1 MRRRRTAR
9 WRRAKVRRGHL
20 PARAR
25 VAVVG
30 ALLLCTT
37 AALPGGSALA
47 AGTPSPYAFAPD
59 ARSVTGAAG
68 TSDAAPLTPGATY
81 RSSLPSDGRTYY
93 SLELDAVSDVYV
105 SATAI
110 PAPGSTVRAGDGIKV
125 SVEDSDGRSCSSG
138 TKTFGIVSTPRPIAA
153 WGAREISVKR
163 SRCETA
169 GTYYVIVERVST
181 ATSTPGTWDL
191 ELFATSEPP
200 LRQTGATTAPEAWDS
215 ASQAPLTGEATRR
228 EGGSG
233 FAAAESIGTGVWSS
247 DIEPG
252 RTLFYKVPLDWGR
265 QLYATAELGS
275 SNSGAGNAGGA
286 LNLSLYNPV
295 HGFVDDASATYD
307 GRQKTA
313 ELDPLPPV
321 TYENRYAGPA
331 PLSAM
336 RFAGS
341 YYLVVHLAAG
351 VAEKFGEGPFRLT
364 LRVRLEGAAQSGPAY
379 AGAPEPRGV
388 IEAGTGDWGAAAGGG
403 AGSGAGGGGDAA
415 MTVLAVSGIGTGT
428 VVLVVLGVWTVVARR
443 RAGAV

>member
-1 MRRRRTAR
+1 MRRRTAR
-9 WRRAKVRRGHL
+9 WRRARVRRGRL

-30 ALLLCTT
+30 ALLLCAS
-37 AALPGGSALA
+37 AALPGGAALA
-47 AGTPSPYAFAPD
+47 AATPTPYAFAPD
-59 ARSVTGAAG
+59 ARSVTGASG
-68 TSDAAPLTPGATY
+68 TADAASLTPGATY
-81 RSSLPSDGRTYY
+81 RSSLPSDARTYY

-110 PAPGSTVRAGDGIKV
+110 PAPGSTIRPGDGIKV

-153 WGAREISVKR
+153 WGAREVSVKR
-163 SRCETA
+163 SRCTTE

-181 ATSTPGTWDL
+181 ATSAPGTWDL

-200 LRQTGATTAPEAWDS
+200 LRQTGATTAPGAWDS
-215 ASQAPLTGEATRR
+215 ASPAPLTGEAVPR

-233 FAAAESIGTGVWSS
+233 FASAEAVGNGVWSA
-247 DIEPG
+247 DVEPG

-275 SNSGAGNAGGA
+275 SNSGYGNTGGA

-307 GRQKTA
+307 GRQKSA

-341 YYLVVHLAAG
+341 YYLVVHLAAE
-351 VAEKFGEGPFRLT
+351 VAEKYGEGPFRLT
-364 LRVRLEGAAQSGPAY
+364 LRVRLEGAAQPGPAY
-379 AGAPEPRGV
+379 AGVPEPRDV
-388 IEAGTGDWGAAAGGG
+388 IQAGTGDWAATGGG
-403 AGSGAGGGGDAA
+403 AGSGSGGDAA
-415 MTVLAVSGIGTGT
+415 MTVLAVSGIGAGT
-428 VVLVVLGVWTVVARR
+428 AVLVVLGVWTVVARR
-443 RAGAV
+443 RAGAL